1 VAQIHVSTHVLSV
14 TYPTSCHAQRNIDND
29 WATLALCRRQKC
41 MSCGWCLAQGS
52 ATPATINE
60 KTRTGEIDLALQRAK
75 ELKP

>member
-1 VAQIHVSTHVLSV
+1 
-14 TYPTSCHAQRNIDND
+14 
-29 WATLALCRRQKC
+29 

-52 ATPATINE
+52 ATPATIKKTE